1 MPLLIR
7 DYTWEETEKMMFITV
22 PLKGVRANKVD
33 LLSSEEFIKVSFPP
47 YLFECLLHAPV
58 DDQTSTAQ
66 IGNGAV
72 VFKLK
77 KQEPGMWYQL
87 SKDEIV
93 DKQLIKQK
101 KEEAI
106 QKNQERAEQNR
117 KDKAEKKRAS
127 EKYTVNEMMKIEDED
142 RMRISNIK
150 ESERQKATEDLER
163 WKEEQREMAQEEKQR
178 ILEEKM
184 AEEAKKREEERK
196 QRKKKGKN
204 IFEESAEGAPR
215 REVGKIEVKFTKR
228 IFPTAARESQTPQ
241 EEEWLQKQAD
251 ARKALEVEDSD
262 LTEEEKNPLF
272 MRDKANEFFKAG
284 NFQAAVNAYTT
295 ALRYSPKMPSL
306 YSNRAAC
313 HLKLRNFF
321 KTIEDCSKAIDL
333 LHPPVPQNAAS
344 RLKAMVRKGTAF
356 CQLELYV
363 EGLQDYECALKIDP
377 NNEQLKA
384 DAEKIR
390 QIIQSSTGS

>member
-47 YLFECLLHAPV
+47 YLFECLLYAPV

-106 QKNQERAEQNR
+106 LKNQERAEQER

-127 EKYTVNEMMKIEDED
+127 EKYTVNEMMKIEDDE
-142 RMRISNIK
+142 RERINNIK
-150 ESERQKATEDLER
+150 EYERKKATEELER
-163 WKEEQREMAQEEKQR
+163 WKEEQREMAEEEKQK

-184 AEEAKKREEERK
+184 AEEARKREEERK
-196 QRKKKGKN
+196 QKKKKGKN
-204 IFEESAEGAPR
+204 IFEESAEGVPR

-228 IFPTAARESQTPQ
+228 VFPTAARESQTPQ

-284 NFQAAVNAYTT
+284 NYQAAVNAYTT
-295 ALRYSPKMPSL
+295 ALRYSPKMPAL

-344 RLKAMVRKGTAF
+344 RLKALVRKGTAF

-363 EGLQDYECALKIDP
+363 EGLQDYECALKINP

>member
-1 MPLLIR
+1 MPLLVR
-7 DYTWEETEKMMFITV
+7 DYTWDETEKMVFITV

-47 YLFECLLHAPV
+47 YLFECILYAPV

-77 KQEPGMWYQL
+77 KQEPGMWLQL
-87 SKDEIV
+87 TKDET
-93 DKQLIKQK
+93 DKQVIKQK

-106 QKNQERAEQNR
+106 QKNQERAEQE
-117 KDKAEKKRAS
+117 KKQKAEKKRES
-127 EKYTVNEMMKIEDED
+127 EKYTINEMMKLEDSERD
-142 RMRISNIK
+142 RINNIK
-150 ESERQKATEDLER
+150 EEERQKATEDLEK
-163 WKEEQREMAQEEKQR
+163 WKEEQRQMAEQEKQR

-184 AEEAKKREEERK
+184 AEDARKREEDRK
-196 QRKKKGKN
+196 KKKKKGKN
-204 IFEESAEGAPR
+204 IFEESAEGVPK
-215 REVGKIEVKFTKR
+215 REVGKIEVKFTPR
-228 IFPTAARESQTPQ
+228 VFPTAARESQTPQ
-241 EEEWLQKQAD
+241 EEEWLKKQAE
-251 ARKALEVEDSD
+251 ARKAIEIEDSD
-262 LTEEEKNPLF
+262 LTEEEKNPMFL
-272 MRDKANEFFKAG
+272 RDKGNEFFKAG

-295 ALRYSPKMPSL
+295 AIRYSPKMPSL

-321 KTIEDCSKAIDL
+321 KVIEDCSKAIDL
-333 LHPPVPQNAAS
+333 LHPPVPQNASS
-344 RLKAMVRKGTAF
+344 RVKALVRKGTAF
-356 CQLELYV
+356 CELEMYV

-384 DAEKIR
+384 DADKIR
-390 QIIQSSTGS
+390 EIIQSSSGS

>member
-7 DYTWEETEKMMFITV
+7 DYTWDETEKMVFITV
-22 PLKGVRANKVD
+22 PLKGVRAHKVD

-47 YLFECLLHAPV
+47 YLFECLLYAPV
-58 DDQTSTAQ
+58 DDQASTAQ

-77 KQEPGMWYQL
+77 KQEAGMWLQL
-87 SKDEIV
+87 TKEEADNKNI
-93 DKQLIKQK
+93 IKQK

-106 QKNQERAEQNR
+106 QKNQERAEQER
-117 KDKAEKKRAS
+117 KEKAENKRKS
-127 EKYTVNEMMKIEDED
+127 EKYTINEMMKIEDMD
-142 RMRISNIK
+142 RDRINNIK
-150 ESERQKATEDLER
+150 ENERKTATEDLEQ
-163 WKEEQREMAQEEKQR
+163 WKEEQKRMAELERQR

-184 AEEAKKREEERK
+184 AEETRKKDEERK
-196 QRKKKGKN
+196 KRKKKGKN
-204 IFEESAEGAPR
+204 IFEESAEGVPR
-215 REVGKIEVKFTKR
+215 REVGKIEVKFTPR
-228 IFPTAARESQTPQ
+228 VFPTAARESQNPL
-241 EEEWLQKQAD
+241 EEEWLKKQAERRQAIDIKD
-251 ARKALEVEDSD
+251 AD
-262 LTEEEKNPLF
+262 LTEEEKNPVFL
-272 MRDKANEFFKAG
+272 RDKGNDFFKAG
-284 NFQAAVNAYTT
+284 NYQSAVNAYST
-295 ALRYSPKMPSL
+295 AIRYSPQLPSL

-321 KTIEDCSKAIDL
+321 KAIEDCSKAIDL

-344 RLKAMVRKGTAF
+344 RVKALVRKGTAF

-384 DAEKIR
+384 DADKIR
-390 QIIQSSTGS
+390 EIIQSSTGS